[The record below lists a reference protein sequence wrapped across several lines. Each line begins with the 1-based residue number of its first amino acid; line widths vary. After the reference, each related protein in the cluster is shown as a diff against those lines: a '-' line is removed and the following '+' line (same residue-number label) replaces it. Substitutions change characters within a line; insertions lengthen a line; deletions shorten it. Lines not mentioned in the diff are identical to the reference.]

1 MKHTIGQRLNFCL
14 DQIIFGLKKLFL
26 LKIFRINQA
35 LAHAQRKEKRM
46 HHITSVLIFTD
57 SLKLFFAFNICCYPF
72 KLF

>member
-35 LAHAQRKEKRM
+35 LARAQRKEKRM
-46 HHITSVLIFTD
+46 HHISSYFYGFT
-57 SLKLFFAFNICCYPF
+57 KIVFCF
-72 KLF
+72 